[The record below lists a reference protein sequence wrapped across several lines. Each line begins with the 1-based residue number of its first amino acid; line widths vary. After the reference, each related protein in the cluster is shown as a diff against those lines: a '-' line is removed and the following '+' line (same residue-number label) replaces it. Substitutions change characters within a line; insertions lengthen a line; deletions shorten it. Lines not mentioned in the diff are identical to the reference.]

1 MSDASPKKSFHA
13 SAGDLLMTV
22 LGLPV
27 GLLML
32 VVSLLIFLI
41 FGCSLCLVFAAIVAL
56 ALMDG
61 VVGAELLSDLQVS
74 FIIFTIGSLMV
85 WASLKIVSS
94 GLRRRHGL
102 RQRRVA

>member
-1 MSDASPKKSFHA
+1 MSDASLKKSFHVA
-13 SAGDLLMTV
+13 AGDLLMTV

-32 VVSLLIFLI
+32 VVSLLIILI
-41 FGCSLCLVFAAIVAL
+41 FGCSLCLVLAAIMEH

-61 VVGAELLSDLQVS
+61 VVGSELLSDLQVS
-74 FIIFTIGSLMV
+74 FIIFTISSLMV

-102 RQRRVA
+102 RQRRIA